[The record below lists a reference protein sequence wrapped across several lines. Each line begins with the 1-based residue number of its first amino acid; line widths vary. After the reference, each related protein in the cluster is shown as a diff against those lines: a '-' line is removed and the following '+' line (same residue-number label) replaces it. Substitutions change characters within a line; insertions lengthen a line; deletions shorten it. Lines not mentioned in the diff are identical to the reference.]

1 MTGDEAKRAILA
13 VGDGRGFVVQGT
25 HERFVITAA
34 HCLPFLP
41 PCASNSFAEQRTYK
55 ALLGSVGTEPT
66 VWAECLFADPVG
78 DIAVLGPSERPDLFP
93 AYEELTGAAATLS
106 IVESPSETP
115 AKLLS
120 LDGHWFDCR
129 VRRYG
134 GPLWISDAAESICS
148 RLSGSPILTDDWC
161 AIGIICSGSDE
172 SYRGAR
178 SFESGPEA
186 RLTHHLPGWLLWQTS

>member
-93 AYEELTGAAATLS
+93 AYEELTGVAATLS

-129 VRRYG
+129 VRRYVTV
-134 GPLWISDAAESICS
+134 
-148 RLSGSPILTDDWC
+148 R
-161 AIGIICSGSDE
+161 
-172 SYRGAR
+172 
-178 SFESGPEA
+178 
-186 RLTHHLPGWLLWQTS
+186 

>member
-41 PCASNSFAEQRTYK
+41 PCASHSFAEERTYK
-55 ALLGSVGTEPT
+55 TLLGSLGTEPT

-78 DIAVLGPSERPDLFP
+78 DIAVLGPPERPDLCP
-93 AYEELTGAAATLS
+93 AYEELTETAATLN
-106 IVESPSETP
+106 IAESPSET
-115 AKLLS
+115 AAQLLS
-120 LDGHWFDCR
+120 LDGSWFGCR

-134 GPLWISDAAESICS
+134 GPLWISDAEESI
-148 RLSGSPILTDDWC
+148 RGGISGSPILTDDWC

-172 SYRGAR
+172 TDGVR
-178 SFESGPEA
+178 SFESGPNA
-186 RLTHHLPGWLLWQTS
+186 RLTHHLPGWLLWQIS